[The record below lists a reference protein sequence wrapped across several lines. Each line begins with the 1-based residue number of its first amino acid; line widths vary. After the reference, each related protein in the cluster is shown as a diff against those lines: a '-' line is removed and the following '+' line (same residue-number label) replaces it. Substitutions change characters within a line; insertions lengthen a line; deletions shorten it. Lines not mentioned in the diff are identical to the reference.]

1 MQICKWVPTGN
12 DNSTMV
18 MKWIDID
25 RVEEW
30 EEINKL
36 EHQLHYAP
44 SKNNLNLARLI
55 LNKLKQSKLYQIST
69 QNVAAV
75 HHFC

>member
-1 MQICKWVPTGN
+1 MQICKWVATGN
-12 DNSTMV
+12 ENPTLV

-25 RVEEW
+25 QVEKW
-30 EEINKL
+30 EEINKPK
-36 EHQLHYAP
+36 HQLHYAP

-55 LNKLKQSKLYQIST
+55 LNKLRESKAYQIST

-75 HHFC
+75 HRFC